1 MKKSRFPHLFS
12 LMLVCLV
19 LQKGVAQKNI
29 PSTPLLL
36 ESDYLV
42 TTKSQLEQEEPRLQK
57 AYTQLILAADKALL
71 EGPFSVTDKSQLPPS
86 GNKNDYVSYSRYWW
100 PDPTKADGLPYIRRD
115 GETYPGS
122 QSLDASD
129 RQRIGAFGENTE
141 VLALAYYFTGEKK
154 YAQKVALLLRVWFL
168 NEATRMYP
176 NLNHA
181 QCRPGH
187 NTGSKSGVLD
197 GRIMIKA
204 LEASLLIEGS
214 KALSKE
220 EKQGLKRWAEAYFEW
235 LTSSEL
241 ALQEAASKNNHGS
254 YYDVQALYFA
264 LYAGK
269 KVKAQQI
276 AENFYQKRVLKQIQT
291 DGSMPEEITRTRPL
305 FYSIYNLNAL
315 FLFAHLAEMVGEDL
329 WKTNDPSSRLRTA
342 LDYLVPYT
350 DPEKPW
356 PHPTLKATNRMDI
369 FQILQL
375 ADRVYPAG
383 NYLDYSNQLPHEDL
397 EVERSLLA
405 YPLMR

>member
-276 AENFYQKRVLKQIQT
+276 AQNFYQKRVLKQIQT

-356 PHPTLKATNRMDI
+356 PHPTLKVTNRMDI

>member
-12 LMLVCLV
+12 LMLVGLV
-19 LQKGVAQKNI
+19 LQKGTAQKNI
-29 PSTPLLL
+29 PIAPLLL
-36 ESDYLV
+36 DSETLA
-42 TTKSQLEQEEPRLQK
+42 TTKSQLEQGEPRLQK
-57 AYTQLILAADKALL
+57 AYAQLILAADKALR
-71 EGPFSVTDKSQLPPS
+71 EGPFTVTEKTKVPPS
-86 GNKNDYVSYSRYWW
+86 GNIHDYASYSRYWW

-115 GETYPGS
+115 GETYPES

-129 RQRIGAFGENTE
+129 RQRIGALGENTE
-141 VLALAYYFTGEKK
+141 ALGLAYYFTAKDI
-154 YAQKVALLLRVWFL
+154 YAQKAAQLLRVWFL
-168 NEATRMYP
+168 DEATRMNP

-214 KALSKE
+214 NALSKE
-220 EKQGLKRWAEAYFEW
+220 EKQGLKQWADTYFEW
-235 LTSSEL
+235 LTTSEL

-269 KVKAQQI
+269 IEQAVQI
-276 AENFYQKRVLKQIQT
+276 AQNFYTKRILKQIQT
-291 DGSMPEEITRTRPL
+291 DGSMPEEMARTRPL

-315 FLFAHLAEMVGEDL
+315 FLVAHLAEKVGVDI

-342 LDYLVPYT
+342 LDYLAPYSNP
-350 DPEKPW
+350 DKSW
-356 PHPTLKATNRMDI
+356 PSPTLKATNRMDL

-375 ADRVYPAG
+375 ADRIYPTG
-383 NYLDYSNQLPHEDL
+383 NYLDFARHLPQEDL
-397 EVERSLLA
+397 EIERSLLA

>member
-12 LMLVCLV
+12 LMLLSLV
-19 LQKGVAQKNI
+19 LQKGAAQKNI
-29 PSTPLLL
+29 PSAPILL
-36 ESDYLV
+36 ESDYLA
-42 TTKSQLEQEEPRLQK
+42 TTKTQLEQQEPRLQK
-57 AYTQLILAADKALL
+57 AYGQLILAAEKALF
-71 EGPFSVTDKSQLPPS
+71 EGPFSVTDKTQLPPS
-86 GNKNDYVSYSRYWW
+86 RNKNDYASYSRYWW
-100 PDPTKADGLPYIRRD
+100 PDPTKADSLPYIRRD
-115 GETYPGS
+115 GETYPRS

-129 RQRIGAFGENTE
+129 RQRIGALGENTE
-141 VLALAYYFTGEKK
+141 ALGLAYYFTGKEK
-154 YAQKVALLLRVWFL
+154 YAQKVAQLLRVWFL
-168 NEATRMYP
+168 YEATRMNP

-214 KALSKE
+214 KALNKN
-220 EKQGLKRWAEAYFEW
+220 EKLGLKQWAETYFEW
-235 LTSSEL
+235 LTTNEL
-241 ALQEAASKNNHGS
+241 ALQEAVSKNNHGS

-269 KVKAQQI
+269 KAQAQQI
-276 AENFYQKRVLKQIQT
+276 VQNFYQKRVLKQIQT
-291 DGSMPEEITRTRPL
+291 DGSMPEEMARTRPL

-315 FLFAHLAEMVGEDL
+315 FIVAHLAEKVGEDL
-329 WKTNDPSSRLRTA
+329 WKTNGPSSRLRTA

-350 DPEKPW
+350 DPDKSW
-356 PHPTLKATNRMDI
+356 PHPTLRATNRMDL

-375 ADRVYPAG
+375 ADRVYPTG
-383 NYLDYSNQLPHEDL
+383 NYLDFSNQLPHDDL

>member
-1 MKKSRFPHLFS
+1 MKKSRFPQLIS
-12 LMLVCLV
+12 LMLLSLV
-19 LQKGVAQKNI
+19 IHEATAQNSI
-29 PSTPLLL
+29 PIAPLLL
-36 ESDYLV
+36 DSGTLA

-57 AYTQLILAADKALL
+57 AYAQLILAADKALL
-71 EGPFSVTDKSQLPPS
+71 EGPFSVTDKTQLPPS
-86 GNKNDYVSYSRYWW
+86 GNKNDYASYSRYWW

-129 RQRIGAFGENTE
+129 RQRIGALGENIE
-141 VLALAYYFTGEKK
+141 ALGLAYYFTGKEK
-154 YAQKVALLLRVWFL
+154 YAQKVAQLLRVWFL
-168 NEATRMYP
+168 DKTTRMNP

-220 EKQGLKRWAEAYFEW
+220 EKKGLKRWAEAYFEW
-235 LTSSEL
+235 LTTNQL

-269 KVKAQQI
+269 KAQAQQI
-276 AENFYQKRVLKQIQT
+276 AQDFYTKRILKQIQA
-291 DGSMPEEITRTRPL
+291 DGSMPEEMARTRPL

-315 FLFAHLAEMVGEDL
+315 FLVAHLAEKVGEDL

-350 DPEKPW
+350 DPDKSW
-356 PHPTLKATNRMDI
+356 PHPTLRTTNRMDL

-375 ADRVYPAG
+375 ADRVYPTG
-383 NYLDYSNQLPHEDL
+383 NYLDYSKQLPQEDL
-397 EVERSLLA
+397 EAERSLLA

>member
-1 MKKSRFPHLFS
+1 MKKSRFPQLIS
-12 LMLVCLV
+12 LMLLSLV
-19 LQKGVAQKNI
+19 IHEATAQNSI
-29 PSTPLLL
+29 PIAPLLL
-36 ESDYLV
+36 DSGTLA

-57 AYTQLILAADKALL
+57 AYAQLILAADKALL
-71 EGPFSVTDKSQLPPS
+71 EGPFSVTDKTQLPPS
-86 GNKNDYVSYSRYWW
+86 GNKNDYASYSRYWW

-129 RQRIGAFGENTE
+129 RQRIGTLGENTE
-141 VLALAYYFTGEKK
+141 ALGLAYYFTGKEK
-154 YAQKVALLLRVWFL
+154 YAQKVAQLLRVWFL
-168 NEATRMYP
+168 DKTTRMNP

-220 EKQGLKRWAEAYFEW
+220 EKKGLKRWAEAYFEW

-254 YYDVQALYFA
+254 YYDLQALYFA

-269 KVKAQQI
+269 KAQAQQI
-276 AENFYQKRVLKQIQT
+276 AQDFYTKRILKQIQA
-291 DGSMPEEITRTRPL
+291 DGSMPEEMARTRPL

-315 FLFAHLAEMVGEDL
+315 FLVAHLAEKVGEDL

-350 DPEKPW
+350 DPDKSW
-356 PHPTLKATNRMDI
+356 PHPTLRTTNRMDL

-375 ADRVYPAG
+375 ADRVYPTG
-383 NYLDYSNQLPHEDL
+383 NYLDYSKQLPQEDL
-397 EVERSLLA
+397 EAERSLLA

>member
-57 AYTQLILAADKALL
+57 AYAHLILAADKALL

-241 ALQEAASKNNHGS
+241 ALKEAASKNNHGS

-276 AENFYQKRVLKQIQT
+276 AQNFYQKRVLKQIQT

-383 NYLDYSNQLPHEDL
+383 NYLDYSKQLPHEDL

>member
-1 MKKSRFPHLFS
+1 MKKSRFPQLIS
-12 LMLVCLV
+12 LMLLSLV
-19 LQKGVAQKNI
+19 IHEATAQNSI
-29 PSTPLLL
+29 PIAPLLL
-36 ESDYLV
+36 DSGTLA

-57 AYTQLILAADKALL
+57 AYAQLILAADKALL
-71 EGPFSVTDKSQLPPS
+71 EGPFSVTDKTQLPPS
-86 GNKNDYVSYSRYWW
+86 GNKNDYASYSRYWW

-129 RQRIGAFGENTE
+129 RQRIGALGENIE
-141 VLALAYYFTGEKK
+141 ALGLAYYFTGKEK
-154 YAQKVALLLRVWFL
+154 YAQKVAQLLRVWFL
-168 NEATRMYP
+168 DKTTRMNP

-220 EKQGLKRWAEAYFEW
+220 EKKGLKRWAEAYFEW

-254 YYDVQALYFA
+254 YYDLQALYFA

-269 KVKAQQI
+269 KAQAQQI
-276 AENFYQKRVLKQIQT
+276 AQDFYTKRILKQIQA
-291 DGSMPEEITRTRPL
+291 DGSMPEEMARTRPL

-315 FLFAHLAEMVGEDL
+315 FLVAHLAEKVGENL
-329 WKTNDPSSRLRTA
+329 WKTNDPSSRLRIA

-350 DPEKPW
+350 DPDKSW
-356 PHPTLKATNRMDI
+356 PHPTLRTTNRMDL

-375 ADRVYPAG
+375 ADRVYPTG
-383 NYLDYSNQLPHEDL
+383 NYLDYSKQLPQEDL
-397 EVERSLLA
+397 EAERSLLA

>member
-1 MKKSRFPHLFS
+1 MKKSRFPLLFS
-12 LMLVCLV
+12 LILVGLV
-19 LQKGVAQKNI
+19 LQKGTAQKNI
-29 PSTPLLL
+29 PIAPLLL
-36 ESDYLV
+36 DSESLA
-42 TTKSQLEQEEPRLQK
+42 TTKSQLEQGETRLQK
-57 AYTQLILAADKALL
+57 AYGQLILAAEKALL

-86 GNKNDYVSYSRYWW
+86 GNKNDYASYSRYWW
-100 PDPTKADGLPYIRRD
+100 PDPNKVNGLPYIRRD

-129 RQRIGAFGENTE
+129 RQRIGALGENTE
-141 VLALAYYFTGEKK
+141 VLGLAYYFTGEKK
-154 YAQKVALLLRVWFL
+154 YAQKVAQLLRVWFL
-168 NEATRMYP
+168 DKATRMNP

-181 QCRPGH
+181 QCRLGH

-214 KALSKE
+214 KALSNE
-220 EKQGLKRWAEAYFEW
+220 EKQELKQWAEAYFEW
-235 LTSSEL
+235 LTTSEL

-269 KVKAQQI
+269 KEQAVQI
-276 AENFYQKRVLKQIQT
+276 AQNCYSKRILKQIQT
-291 DGSMPEEITRTRPL
+291 DGSMPEEMARTRPL

-315 FLFAHLAEMVGEDL
+315 FLVAHLAEKVAVDI

-342 LDYLVPYT
+342 LDYLAPYSNP
-350 DPEKPW
+350 DKSW
-356 PHPTLKATNRMDI
+356 PQPTLRATNRMDL

-375 ADRVYPAG
+375 ADCIYPTG
-383 NYLDYSNQLPHEDL
+383 NYLDFASLLPQENL
-397 EVERSLLA
+397 EAERSLLA

>member
-1 MKKSRFPHLFS
+1 MKKSRFPLLFS
-12 LMLVCLV
+12 LILVGLV
-19 LQKGVAQKNI
+19 LQKGTAQKNI
-29 PSTPLLL
+29 PIAPLLL
-36 ESDYLV
+36 GSESLA
-42 TTKSQLEQEEPRLQK
+42 TTKSQLEQGEHRLQK
-57 AYTQLILAADKALL
+57 AYGQLILAAEKALL

-86 GNKNDYVSYSRYWW
+86 GNKNDYASYSRYWW

-129 RQRIGAFGENTE
+129 RQRIGALGENTE
-141 VLALAYYFTGEKK
+141 VLGLAYYFTGEKK
-154 YAQKVALLLRVWFL
+154 YAQKVAQLLRVWFL
-168 NEATRMYP
+168 DKATRMNP

-181 QCRPGH
+181 QCRLGH

-214 KALSKE
+214 KALSNE
-220 EKQGLKRWAEAYFEW
+220 EKQGLKQWAEAYFEW
-235 LTSSEL
+235 LTTSEL

-254 YYDVQALYFA
+254 YYDVQALYIA

-269 KVKAQQI
+269 KEQAVQI
-276 AENFYQKRVLKQIQT
+276 AQNCYSKRILKQIQS
-291 DGSMPEEITRTRPL
+291 DGSMPEEMARTRPL
-305 FYSIYNLNAL
+305 FYSIYILNAL
-315 FLFAHLAEMVGEDL
+315 FLVAHLAEKVAVDI

-342 LDYLVPYT
+342 LDYLAPYSNP
-350 DPEKPW
+350 DKSW
-356 PHPTLKATNRMDI
+356 PQPTLRATNRMDL

-375 ADRVYPAG
+375 ADRIYPTG
-383 NYLDYSNQLPHEDL
+383 NYLDFARHLPQEDL
-397 EVERSLLA
+397 EIERSFLA

>member
-1 MKKSRFPHLFS
+1 MKKSRFPLLFS
-12 LMLVCLV
+12 LILVGLV
-19 LQKGVAQKNI
+19 LQKGTAQKNI
-29 PSTPLLL
+29 PIAPLLL
-36 ESDYLV
+36 DSESLA
-42 TTKSQLEQEEPRLQK
+42 TTKSQLEQGETRLQK
-57 AYTQLILAADKALL
+57 AYGQLILAAEKALL

-86 GNKNDYVSYSRYWW
+86 GNKNDYASYSRYWW
-100 PDPTKADGLPYIRRD
+100 PDPNKVNGLPYIRRD

-129 RQRIGAFGENTE
+129 RQRIGALGENTE
-141 VLALAYYFTGEKK
+141 ALGLAYYFTGEKK
-154 YAQKVALLLRVWFL
+154 YAQKVAQLLRVWFL
-168 NEATRMYP
+168 DKATRMNP

-181 QCRPGH
+181 QCRLGH

-214 KALSKE
+214 KALSNE
-220 EKQGLKRWAEAYFEW
+220 EKQELKQWAEAYFEW
-235 LTSSEL
+235 LTTSEL

-269 KVKAQQI
+269 KEQAVQI
-276 AENFYQKRVLKQIQT
+276 AQNCYSKRILKQIQT
-291 DGSMPEEITRTRPL
+291 DGSMPEEMARTRPL

-315 FLFAHLAEMVGEDL
+315 FLVAHLAEKVAVDI

-342 LDYLVPYT
+342 LDYLAPYSNP
-350 DPEKPW
+350 DKSW
-356 PHPTLKATNRMDI
+356 PQPTLRATNRMDL

-375 ADRVYPAG
+375 ADRIYPTG
-383 NYLDYSNQLPHEDL
+383 NYLDFARHLPQEDL
-397 EVERSLLA
+397 EIERSFLA

>member
-57 AYTQLILAADKALL
+57 AYAQLILAADKALL

-276 AENFYQKRVLKQIQT
+276 AQNFYQKRVLKQIQT

>member
-1 MKKSRFPHLFS
+1 MKKSRFPQLIS
-12 LMLVCLV
+12 LMLLSLV
-19 LQKGVAQKNI
+19 IHEATAQNSI
-29 PSTPLLL
+29 PIAPLLL
-36 ESDYLV
+36 DSGTLA

-57 AYTQLILAADKALL
+57 AYAQLILAADKALL
-71 EGPFSVTDKSQLPPS
+71 EGPFSVTDKTQLPPS
-86 GNKNDYVSYSRYWW
+86 GNKNDYASYSRYWW

-129 RQRIGAFGENTE
+129 RQRIGALGENIE
-141 VLALAYYFTGEKK
+141 ALGLAYYFTGKEK
-154 YAQKVALLLRVWFL
+154 YAQKVAQLLRVWFL
-168 NEATRMYP
+168 DKTTRMNP

-220 EKQGLKRWAEAYFEW
+220 EKKGLKRWAEAYFEW

-254 YYDVQALYFA
+254 YYDLQALYFA

-269 KVKAQQI
+269 KAQAQQI
-276 AENFYQKRVLKQIQT
+276 AQDFYTKRILKQIQA
-291 DGSMPEEITRTRPL
+291 DGSMPEEMARTRPL

-315 FLFAHLAEMVGEDL
+315 FLVAHLAEKVGEDL

-350 DPEKPW
+350 DPDKSW
-356 PHPTLKATNRMDI
+356 PHPTLRTTNRMDL

-375 ADRVYPAG
+375 ADRVYPTG
-383 NYLDYSNQLPHEDL
+383 NYLDYSKQLPQEDL
-397 EVERSLLA
+397 EAERSLLA

>member
-1 MKKSRFPHLFS
+1 MKKSRFPLLFS
-12 LMLVCLV
+12 LILVGLV
-19 LQKGVAQKNI
+19 LQKGTAQKNI
-29 PSTPLLL
+29 PIAPLLL
-36 ESDYLV
+36 DSETLA
-42 TTKSQLEQEEPRLQK
+42 TTKSQLEHGEPRLQK
-57 AYTQLILAADKALL
+57 AYAQLVLAADKALL

-86 GNKNDYVSYSRYWW
+86 GNKNDYASYSRYWW

-115 GETYPGS
+115 GETYPES

-129 RQRIGAFGENTE
+129 RQRIGALGENTE
-141 VLALAYYFTGEKK
+141 ALGLAYYFTGEKK
-154 YAQKVALLLRVWFL
+154 YAQKVAQLLRVWFL
-168 NEATRMYP
+168 DKATRMNP

-214 KALSKE
+214 NALSKE
-220 EKQGLKRWAEAYFEW
+220 EKQGLKQWADTYFKW
-235 LTSSEL
+235 LTTSEL

-269 KVKAQQI
+269 KEQAKQI
-276 AENFYQKRVLKQIQT
+276 AQSFYEKRILKQIQA
-291 DGSMPEEITRTRPL
+291 DGSMPEEMARTRPL

-315 FLFAHLAEMVGEDL
+315 FLVAHLSEKLAVDI

-342 LDYLVPYT
+342 LDYLAPYSNP
-350 DPEKPW
+350 DKSW
-356 PHPTLKATNRMDI
+356 PFPTLKSTNRMDL

-375 ADRVYPAG
+375 ADRIYPTG
-383 NYLDYSNQLPHEDL
+383 NYLDFAKHLPQE
-397 EVERSLLA
+397 EREIERSLLA

>member
-12 LMLVCLV
+12 LTLVCLV

-57 AYTQLILAADKALL
+57 AYAQLILAADKALL

-86 GNKNDYVSYSRYWW
+86 GNKNDYASYSRYWW

-168 NEATRMYP
+168 NEATRMNP

-214 KALSKE
+214 KALRKE

-276 AENFYQKRVLKQIQT
+276 AQNFYQKRVLKQIQT
-291 DGSMPEEITRTRPL
+291 DGSMPEEMTRSRPL

-315 FLFAHLAEMVGEDL
+315 FLVAHLAEMVGEDL
-329 WKTNDPSSRLRTA
+329 WKTNDPSSRIRTA

-383 NYLDYSNQLPHEDL
+383 NYLDYSNQLPHEDI

>member
-1 MKKSRFPHLFS
+1 MKKSRFPQLIS
-12 LMLVCLV
+12 LMLLSLV
-19 LQKGVAQKNI
+19 IHEATAQNSI
-29 PSTPLLL
+29 PIAPLLL
-36 ESDYLV
+36 DSGTLA

-57 AYTQLILAADKALL
+57 AYAQLILAADKALL
-71 EGPFSVTDKSQLPPS
+71 EGPFSVTDKTQLPPS
-86 GNKNDYVSYSRYWW
+86 GNKNDYASYSRYWW

-129 RQRIGAFGENTE
+129 RQRIGALGENTE
-141 VLALAYYFTGEKK
+141 ALGLAYYFTGKEK
-154 YAQKVALLLRVWFL
+154 YAQKVAQLLRVWFL
-168 NEATRMYP
+168 DKTTRMNP

-220 EKQGLKRWAEAYFEW
+220 EKKGLKRWAEAYFEW

-254 YYDVQALYFA
+254 YYDLQALYFA

-269 KVKAQQI
+269 KAQAQQI
-276 AENFYQKRVLKQIQT
+276 AQNFYTKRILKQIQA
-291 DGSMPEEITRTRPL
+291 DGSMPEEMARTRPL

-315 FLFAHLAEMVGEDL
+315 FLVAHLAEKVGEDL
-329 WKTNDPSSRLRTA
+329 WKTNDPSSLLRTA

-350 DPEKPW
+350 DPDKSW
-356 PHPTLKATNRMDI
+356 PHPTLRTTNRMDL

-375 ADRVYPAG
+375 ADRVYPTG
-383 NYLDYSNQLPHEDL
+383 NYLDYSKQLPQEDL
-397 EVERSLLA
+397 EAERSLLA

>member
-1 MKKSRFPHLFS
+1 MKKSRFPQLIS
-12 LMLVCLV
+12 LMLLS
-19 LQKGVAQKNI
+19 LFIHEATAQNSI
-29 PSTPLLL
+29 PIAPLLL
-36 ESDYLV
+36 DSGTLA

-57 AYTQLILAADKALL
+57 AYAQLILAADKALL
-71 EGPFSVTDKSQLPPS
+71 EGPFSVTDKTQLPPS
-86 GNKNDYVSYSRYWW
+86 GNKNDYASYSRYWW
-100 PDPTKADGLPYIRRD
+100 PDPTKADGFPYIRRD

-129 RQRIGAFGENTE
+129 RQRIGTLGENTE
-141 VLALAYYFTGEKK
+141 ALGLAYYFTGKEK
-154 YAQKVALLLRVWFL
+154 YAQKVAQLLRVWFL
-168 NEATRMYP
+168 DKTTRMNP

-269 KVKAQQI
+269 KAQAIQI
-276 AENFYQKRVLKQIQT
+276 AQNFYTKRILKQIQA
-291 DGSMPEEITRTRPL
+291 DGSMPEEMARTRPL

-315 FLFAHLAEMVGEDL
+315 FLIAHLAEKVGEDL

-350 DPEKPW
+350 NPDKSW
-356 PHPTLKATNRMDI
+356 PHPTLRTTNRMDL

-375 ADRVYPAG
+375 ADRVYPTG
-383 NYLDYSNQLPHEDL
+383 NYLDYSKQLPQEDL
-397 EVERSLLA
+397 EAERSLLA

>member
-1 MKKSRFPHLFS
+1 MKKSRFPQLIS
-12 LMLVCLV
+12 LMLLSLV
-19 LQKGVAQKNI
+19 IHEATAQNSI
-29 PSTPLLL
+29 PIAPLLL
-36 ESDYLV
+36 DSGTLA

-57 AYTQLILAADKALL
+57 AYAQLILAADKALL
-71 EGPFSVTDKSQLPPS
+71 EGPFSVTDKTQLPPS
-86 GNKNDYVSYSRYWW
+86 GNKNDYASYSRYWW

-129 RQRIGAFGENTE
+129 RQRIGALGENIE
-141 VLALAYYFTGEKK
+141 ALGLAYYFTGKEK
-154 YAQKVALLLRVWFL
+154 YAQKVAQLLRVWFL
-168 NEATRMYP
+168 DKTTRMNP

-254 YYDVQALYFA
+254 YYDLQALYFA

-269 KVKAQQI
+269 KAQAQQI
-276 AENFYQKRVLKQIQT
+276 AQNFYQKRVLKQIQT
-291 DGSMPEEITRTRPL
+291 DGSMPEEMTRTRPL

-315 FLFAHLAEMVGEDL
+315 FLVAHLAEKVGEDL

-350 DPEKPW
+350 DPDKSW
-356 PHPTLKATNRMDI
+356 PHPTLRTTNRMDL

-375 ADRVYPAG
+375 ADRVYPTG
-383 NYLDYSNQLPHEDL
+383 NYLDYSKQLPQEDL
-397 EVERSLLA
+397 EAERSLLA

>member
-1 MKKSRFPHLFS
+1 MKKSRFPQLIS
-12 LMLVCLV
+12 LMLLSLV
-19 LQKGVAQKNI
+19 IHEATAQNSI
-29 PSTPLLL
+29 PIAPLLL
-36 ESDYLV
+36 DSGTLA

-57 AYTQLILAADKALL
+57 AYAQLILAADKALL
-71 EGPFSVTDKSQLPPS
+71 EGPFSVTDKTQLPPS
-86 GNKNDYVSYSRYWW
+86 GNKNDYASYSRYWW

-129 RQRIGAFGENTE
+129 RQRIGALGENTE
-141 VLALAYYFTGEKK
+141 ALGLAYYFTGKEK
-154 YAQKVALLLRVWFL
+154 YAQKVAQLLRVWFL
-168 NEATRMYP
+168 DKTTRMNP

-220 EKQGLKRWAEAYFEW
+220 EKKGLKRWAEAYFEW

-254 YYDVQALYFA
+254 YYDLQALYFA

-269 KVKAQQI
+269 KAQAQQI
-276 AENFYQKRVLKQIQT
+276 AQDFYTKRILKQIQA
-291 DGSMPEEITRTRPL
+291 DGSMPEEMARTRPL

-315 FLFAHLAEMVGEDL
+315 FLVAHLAEKVGEDL

-350 DPEKPW
+350 DPDKSW
-356 PHPTLKATNRMDI
+356 PHPTLRTTNRMDL

-375 ADRVYPAG
+375 ADRVYPTG
-383 NYLDYSNQLPHEDL
+383 NYLDYSKQLPQEDL
-397 EVERSLLA
+397 EAERSLLA

>member
-1 MKKSRFPHLFS
+1 MKKSRFPKLIS
-12 LMLVCLV
+12 LMLLSLV
-19 LQKGVAQKNI
+19 IHEATAQNNI
-29 PSTPLLL
+29 PSAPLLL
-36 ESDYLV
+36 ESDCLA
-42 TTKSQLEQEEPRLQK
+42 TTKSQLEQGEPRLQK
-57 AYTQLILAADKALL
+57 AYAQLILTADKALF
-71 EGPFSVTDKSQLPPS
+71 EGPFSVTDKTQLPPS
-86 GNKNDYVSYSRYWW
+86 GNKNDYASYSRYWW
-100 PDPTKADGLPYIRRD
+100 PDPTEADGLPYIRRD

-129 RQRIGAFGENTE
+129 RQRIGALGKNTE
-141 VLALAYYFTGEKK
+141 ALGLAYYFTGKEK
-154 YAQKVALLLRVWFL
+154 YAQKVAQLLRVWFL
-168 NEATRMYP
+168 DKTTRMNP

-220 EKQGLKRWAEAYFEW
+220 EKKGLKRWAEAYFEW
-235 LTSSEL
+235 LTTNQL

-269 KVKAQQI
+269 KAQAQQI
-276 AENFYQKRVLKQIQT
+276 AQNFYQKRVLKQIQT
-291 DGSMPEEITRTRPL
+291 DGSMPEEMTRTRPL

-315 FLFAHLAEMVGEDL
+315 FLVAHLAEKVGENL
-329 WKTNDPSSRLRTA
+329 WKTNDPSSRLRIA

-350 DPEKPW
+350 DPDKSW
-356 PHPTLKATNRMDI
+356 PHPTLRTTNRMDL

-375 ADRVYPAG
+375 ADRVYPTG
-383 NYLDYSNQLPHEDL
+383 NYLDYSKQLPHDEL

>member
-1 MKKSRFPHLFS
+1 MKKSRFPQLIS
-12 LMLVCLV
+12 LMLLSLI
-19 LQKGVAQKNI
+19 LQKGFAQKNI
-29 PSTPLLL
+29 PIAPLLL
-36 ESDYLV
+36 DSGYLA
-42 TTKSQLEQEEPRLQK
+42 TTKSQLEQGEPRLQK
-57 AYTQLILAADKALL
+57 AYAQLILAADKALL
-71 EGPFSVTDKSQLPPS
+71 EGPFSVTDKTQLPPS
-86 GNKNDYVSYSRYWW
+86 GNKNDYASYSRYWW

-115 GETYPGS
+115 GETFPGS

-141 VLALAYYFTGEKK
+141 ALGLAYYFTGEKK
-154 YAQKVALLLRVWFL
+154 YAQKVAQLLRVWFL
-168 NEATRMYP
+168 DKTTRMNP

-220 EKQGLKRWAEAYFEW
+220 EKQGLKRWADAYFEW
-235 LTSSEL
+235 LTTSEL

-269 KVKAQQI
+269 KEQAIQI
-276 AENFYQKRVLKQIQT
+276 AQNFYTKRILTQIQT
-291 DGSMPEEITRTRPL
+291 DGSMPEEMARTRPL
-305 FYSIYNLNAL
+305 FYSIYNLNAV
-315 FLFAHLAEMVGEDL
+315 FLVAHLAEKVAVDI
-329 WKTNDPSSRLRTA
+329 WKTNDPFSRLRTA
-342 LDYLVPYT
+342 LDYLAPYSNP
-350 DPEKPW
+350 DKSW
-356 PHPTLKATNRMDI
+356 PHPTLIATNRMDLL
-369 FQILQL
+369 QILQL
-375 ADRVYPAG
+375 ADRVYPTG
-383 NYLDYSNQLPHEDL
+383 NYLDFARHLPHDDL

>member
-1 MKKSRFPHLFS
+1 MKKSRFPQLIS
-12 LMLVCLV
+12 LMLLSLV
-19 LQKGVAQKNI
+19 IHEATAQNSI
-29 PSTPLLL
+29 PIAPLLL
-36 ESDYLV
+36 DSGTLA

-57 AYTQLILAADKALL
+57 AYAQLILAADKALL
-71 EGPFSVTDKSQLPPS
+71 EGPFSVTDKTQLPPS
-86 GNKNDYVSYSRYWW
+86 GNKNDYASYSRYWW

-129 RQRIGAFGENTE
+129 RQRIGALGENTE
-141 VLALAYYFTGEKK
+141 ALGLAYYFTGKEK
-154 YAQKVALLLRVWFL
+154 YAQKVAQLLRVWFL
-168 NEATRMYP
+168 DKTTRMNP

-220 EKQGLKRWAEAYFEW
+220 EKKGLKRWAEAYFEW

-254 YYDVQALYFA
+254 YYDLQALYFA

-269 KVKAQQI
+269 KAQAQQI
-276 AENFYQKRVLKQIQT
+276 AQNFYTKRILKQIQA
-291 DGSMPEEITRTRPL
+291 DGSMPEEMARTRPL

-315 FLFAHLAEMVGEDL
+315 FLVAHLAEKVGEDL

-350 DPEKPW
+350 DPDKSW
-356 PHPTLKATNRMDI
+356 PHPTLRTTNRMDL

-375 ADRVYPAG
+375 ADRVYPTG
-383 NYLDYSNQLPHEDL
+383 NYLDYSKQLPQEDL
-397 EVERSLLA
+397 EAERSLLA

>member
-57 AYTQLILAADKALL
+57 AYAQLILAADKALL

-276 AENFYQKRVLKQIQT
+276 AQNFYQKRVLKQIQT

-342 LDYLVPYT
+342 LDYLVPYI

>member
-1 MKKSRFPHLFS
+1 MKKSRFPLLFS
-12 LMLVCLV
+12 LILVGLV
-19 LQKGVAQKNI
+19 LQKGTAQKNI
-29 PSTPLLL
+29 PIAPLLL
-36 ESDYLV
+36 GSESLA
-42 TTKSQLEQEEPRLQK
+42 TTKSQLEQGEHRLQK
-57 AYTQLILAADKALL
+57 AYGQLILAAEKALL

-86 GNKNDYVSYSRYWW
+86 GNKNDYASYSRYWW

-129 RQRIGAFGENTE
+129 RQRIGALGENTE
-141 VLALAYYFTGEKK
+141 VLGLAYYFTGEKK
-154 YAQKVALLLRVWFL
+154 YAQKVAQLLRVWFL
-168 NEATRMYP
+168 NKATRMNP

-181 QCRPGH
+181 QCRLGH

-214 KALSKE
+214 KALSNE
-220 EKQGLKRWAEAYFEW
+220 EKQELKQWAEAYFEW
-235 LTSSEL
+235 LTTSEL

-254 YYDVQALYFA
+254 YYDVQALYIA

-269 KVKAQQI
+269 KKQAVQI
-276 AENFYQKRVLKQIQT
+276 AQNCYSKRILKQIQS
-291 DGSMPEEITRTRPL
+291 DGSMPEEMARTRPL

-315 FLFAHLAEMVGEDL
+315 FLVAHLAEKVAVDI

-342 LDYLVPYT
+342 LDYLAPYSSP
-350 DPEKPW
+350 DKSW
-356 PHPTLKATNRMDI
+356 PQPTLRATNRMDL

-375 ADRVYPAG
+375 ADRIYPTG
-383 NYLDYSNQLPHEDL
+383 NYLDFASLLPQEDL
-397 EVERSLLA
+397 EIERSFLA

>member
-1 MKKSRFPHLFS
+1 MKKSRFPQLIS
-12 LMLVCLV
+12 LMLLS
-19 LQKGVAQKNI
+19 LFIHKATAQNSI
-29 PSTPLLL
+29 PIAPLLL
-36 ESDYLV
+36 DSGTLV
-42 TTKSQLEQEEPRLQK
+42 TTKSQLEQGAPRLQK
-57 AYTQLILAADKALL
+57 AYAQLILAADKALL
-71 EGPFSVTDKSQLPPS
+71 EGPFSVTDKTQLPPS
-86 GNKNDYVSYSRYWW
+86 GNKNDYASYSRYWW

-129 RQRIGAFGENTE
+129 RQRIGALGENTE
-141 VLALAYYFTGEKK
+141 ALGLAYYFTGKEK
-154 YAQKVALLLRVWFL
+154 YAQKVAQLLRVWFL
-168 NEATRMYP
+168 DKTTRMNP

-220 EKQGLKRWAEAYFEW
+220 EKKGLKRWAEAYFEW

-241 ALQEAASKNNHGS
+241 ALQEAVSKNNHGS
-254 YYDVQALYFA
+254 YYDLQALYFA

-269 KVKAQQI
+269 KEQAIQI
-276 AENFYQKRVLKQIQT
+276 AQNFYTKRILKQIQA
-291 DGSMPEEITRTRPL
+291 DGSMPEEMARTRPL

-315 FLFAHLAEMVGEDL
+315 FLVAHLAEKVGEDL

-350 DPEKPW
+350 NPDKSW
-356 PHPTLKATNRMDI
+356 PHPTLRTTNRMDL

-375 ADRVYPAG
+375 ADRVYPTG
-383 NYLDYSNQLPHEDL
+383 NYLDYSKQLPHDDL

>member
-1 MKKSRFPHLFS
+1 MKKSRFPQLIS
-12 LMLVCLV
+12 LMLLSLV
-19 LQKGVAQKNI
+19 IHEATAQNNI
-29 PSTPLLL
+29 PIAPLLL
-36 ESDYLV
+36 DSGTLA

-57 AYTQLILAADKALL
+57 AYAQLILAADKALL

-86 GNKNDYVSYSRYWW
+86 GNKNDYASYSRYWW
-100 PDPTKADGLPYIRRD
+100 PDPNKADGLPYIRRD
-115 GETYPGS
+115 GETYPES

-154 YAQKVALLLRVWFL
+154 YAQKVAQLLRVWFL
-168 NEATRMYP
+168 DEATRMNP

-254 YYDVQALYFA
+254 YYDLQALYFA

-269 KVKAQQI
+269 KERAVQI
-276 AENFYQKRVLKQIQT
+276 AQNFYTKRILKQIQK
-291 DGSMPEEITRTRPL
+291 DGSMPEEMARTRPL

-315 FLFAHLAEMVGEDL
+315 FLVAHLAEKVGEDL

-342 LDYLVPYT
+342 LDFLVPYT
-350 DPEKPW
+350 DPDKFW
-356 PHPTLKATNRMDI
+356 PHPTLRATNRMDL

-375 ADRVYPAG
+375 ADRVYPTG
-383 NYLDYSNQLPHEDL
+383 NYLDFARQLPQEDL

>member
-1 MKKSRFPHLFS
+1 MKNNYIHYS
-12 LMLVCLV
+12 LSLILLCLV
-19 LQKGVAQKNI
+19 LQNGAAQNN
-29 PSTPLLL
+29 TLDAPLLL
-36 ESDYLV
+36 DSQQLTSTKNQLKQGES
-42 TTKSQLEQEEPRLQK
+42 RLKK
-57 AYTQLILAADKALL
+57 AFVQLIIEADKALRK
-71 EGPFSVTDKSQLPPS
+71 GPFSVTEKTKVPPS
-86 GNKNDYVSYSRYWW
+86 GNIHDYASYSRYWW
-100 PDPTKADGLPYIRRD
+100 PDPSKVDGLPYIRRD
-115 GETYPGS
+115 GETYPES

-129 RQRIGAFGENTE
+129 RQRIGALGEYAE
-141 VLALAYYFTGEKK
+141 VLGLAYYFTAKDI
-154 YAQKVALLLRVWFL
+154 YAQKVAQLLRVWFL
-168 NEATRMYP
+168 DEATRMNP

-214 KALSKE
+214 NALSKE
-220 EKQGLKRWAEAYFEW
+220 EKQGLKHWAEAYFEW
-235 LTSSEL
+235 LTTSEL

-269 KVKAQQI
+269 KEQAKQI
-276 AENFYQKRVLKQIQT
+276 AQSFYEKRILKQIQA
-291 DGSMPEEITRTRPL
+291 DGSMPEEMARTRPL

-315 FLFAHLAEMVGEDL
+315 FLVAHLSEKVAVDI

-342 LDYLVPYT
+342 LDYLAPYSN
-350 DPEKPW
+350 PEKSLPY
-356 PHPTLKATNRMDI
+356 PTLKSTNRMDL

-375 ADRVYPAG
+375 ADRIYPTG
-383 NYLDYSNQLPHEDL
+383 NYLDFAKQLPQEER

>member
-1 MKKSRFPHLFS
+1 MKKSRFPQLISFVLLS
-12 LMLVCLV
+12 LVIHEAT
-19 LQKGVAQKNI
+19 AQNNI
-29 PSTPLLL
+29 PIAPLLL
-36 ESDYLV
+36 DSGTLA

-57 AYTQLILAADKALL
+57 AYAQLILAADKALL

-86 GNKNDYVSYSRYWW
+86 GNKNDYASYSRYWW

-154 YAQKVALLLRVWFL
+154 YAQKVVQLLRVWFL
-168 NEATRMYP
+168 DEATRMNP

-214 KALSKE
+214 MALNKE

-254 YYDVQALYFA
+254 YYDLQALYFA

-269 KVKAQQI
+269 KEQAVQI
-276 AENFYQKRVLKQIQT
+276 AQNFYTKRILKQIQK
-291 DGSMPEEITRTRPL
+291 DGSMPEEMARTRPL

-315 FLFAHLAEMVGEDL
+315 FLVAHLAEKVAVDI
-329 WKTNDPSSRLRTA
+329 WKKNISSSRLRTA
-342 LDYLVPYT
+342 LDYLAPYSNP
-350 DPEKPW
+350 DKSW
-356 PHPTLKATNRMDI
+356 PHPTLRATNRMDL

-375 ADRVYPAG
+375 ADRVYPTG
-383 NYLDYSNQLPHEDL
+383 NYLDFARQLPQEDL